1 MEPTYF
7 TCTLGQAAELKN
19 QQSVQNV
26 NEFVE
31 AQAKTNPDRPA
42 VGFYTAPSSVGGK
55 DSHGKID
62 WTYGTYTFS
71 QILAGS
77 VNTAKQLLEDSG
89 ETLSGNRSTVG
100 LLCPSTA
107 EFLFTW
113 LGLMRLGHA
122 VLLIAPQCRPAA
134 IKSLC
139 EQCEVS
145 LLLHDEV
152 YAELAEEAAAHDG
165 ATITAR
171 KLSFDGERSIS
182 DMISRQPEN
191 LPAVSPSVQENDV
204 AYLHH
209 TSGTSSGTPKPIPQP
224 HRAAVCV
231 LPTFESGKD
240 NATFTTTPL
249 YHGGIADLFR
259 AWTSGALIWLFPGKA
274 SRSLQQMWS
283 NVLT

>member
-182 DMISRQPEN
+182 DMI
-191 LPAVSPSVQENDV
+191 
-204 AYLHH
+204 
-209 TSGTSSGTPKPIPQP
+209 
-224 HRAAVCV
+224 
-231 LPTFESGKD
+231 
-240 NATFTTTPL
+240 
-249 YHGGIADLFR
+249 
-259 AWTSGALIWLFPGKA
+259 
-274 SRSLQQMWS
+274 
-283 NVLT
+283 

>member
-1 MEPTYF
+1 MDPTYF

-42 VGFYTAPSSVGGK
+42 VGFYTAPSSSGSKDGQGK
-55 DSHGKID
+55 TEWSYR
-62 WTYGTYTFS
+62 TYNFS
-71 QILAGS
+71 EILTGS
-77 VNTAKQLLEDSG
+77 VNTAKQLLEGSG
-89 ETLSGNRSTVG
+89 AALSGRRSTVG

-152 YAELAEEAAAHDG
+152 YAELAEEAASHDG
-165 ATITAR
+165 ATITAIR
-171 KLSFDGERSIS
+171 NDLTSAGKPNSSQPCCPGKRRRLPPPHVGDIVGNSQANSS
-182 DMISRQPEN
+182 APSRGG
-191 LPAVSPSVQENDV
+191 LRPAV
-204 AYLHH
+204 
-209 TSGTSSGTPKPIPQP
+209 
-224 HRAAVCV
+224 
-231 LPTFESGKD
+231 F
-240 NATFTTTPL
+240 
-249 YHGGIADLFR
+249 
-259 AWTSGALIWLFPGKA
+259 
-274 SRSLQQMWS
+274 
-283 NVLT
+283 